1 MIVTA
6 SCGIFTNRLYKTIS
20 YKNIT
25 NNNTL
30 QWIGGLYYKLG
41 KKSSSFC

>member
-1 MIVTA
+1 MNHVVCI
-6 SCGIFTNRLYKTIS
+6 TNKSYKTIS
-20 YKNIT
+20 YKALT

-30 QWIGGLYYKLG
+30 QLIRRLYYKLG